1 MFKIL
6 VKSPGMNKS
15 KALKT
20 VTYLTPYCLATGVRS
35 RYHRITNQTKGNAMQ
50 RITDSVLRGQ
60 LDTIKA
66 LAAEQG
72 RVYLPGHSAE
82 PARYDSLH
90 LYHAYGS
97 TGVHATV
104 EGSTAV
110 REFSPLDTK
119 RNVYTY
125 LRGMIAGL
133 SC

>member
-1 MFKIL
+1 
-6 VKSPGMNKS
+6 
-15 KALKT
+15 
-20 VTYLTPYCLATGVRS
+20 
-35 RYHRITNQTKGNAMQ
+35 MQ
-50 RITDSVLRGQ
+50 RITNSILREQ

-72 RVYLPGHSAE
+72 RVYLPGHSAV

-97 TGVHATV
+97 TGVNATV
-104 EGSTAV
+104 EGTSGV
-110 REFSPLDTK
+110 HEIVSLDTK

-125 LRGMIAGL
+125 LRSMIAGL

>member
-1 MFKIL
+1 
-6 VKSPGMNKS
+6 
-15 KALKT
+15 
-20 VTYLTPYCLATGVRS
+20 
-35 RYHRITNQTKGNAMQ
+35 MQ
-50 RITDSVLRGQ
+50 RITDSILRGQ

-72 RVYLPGHSAE
+72 RVYLPGHSGA

-90 LYHAYGS
+90 LCHAYGR
-97 TGVHATV
+97 TGVNATE
-104 EGSTAV
+104 EGTTGAHEIV
-110 REFSPLDTK
+110 PLDTK

>member
-1 MFKIL
+1 
-6 VKSPGMNKS
+6 
-15 KALKT
+15 
-20 VTYLTPYCLATGVRS
+20 
-35 RYHRITNQTKGNAMQ
+35 MQ
-50 RITDSVLRGQ
+50 RITDSILEEQ
-60 LDTIKA
+60 LKTIKA

-72 RVYLPGHSAE
+72 RVYLPGHSAA
-82 PARYDSLH
+82 PVRYDSLH

-104 EGSTAV
+104 DGSTAV
-110 REFSPLDTK
+110 REIVSLDTK

>member
-1 MFKIL
+1 
-6 VKSPGMNKS
+6 
-15 KALKT
+15 
-20 VTYLTPYCLATGVRS
+20 
-35 RYHRITNQTKGNAMQ
+35 MQ
-50 RITDSVLRGQ
+50 RITDTILEEQ

-72 RVYLPGHSAE
+72 RVYLPWHSAS

-97 TGVHATV
+97 TGVRATV
-104 EGSTAV
+104 EGTTGV
-110 REFSPLDTK
+110 HEIVPLETK
-119 RNVYTY
+119 RNVYTH

>member
-1 MFKIL
+1 
-6 VKSPGMNKS
+6 
-15 KALKT
+15 
-20 VTYLTPYCLATGVRS
+20 
-35 RYHRITNQTKGNAMQ
+35 MQ

-66 LAAEQG
+66 LAADQG
-72 RVYLPGHSAE
+72 RVYLPGHSGA

-97 TGVHATV
+97 TAVHATV
-104 EGSTAV
+104 EGTSGV
-110 REFSPLDTK
+110 REIVRRDTK